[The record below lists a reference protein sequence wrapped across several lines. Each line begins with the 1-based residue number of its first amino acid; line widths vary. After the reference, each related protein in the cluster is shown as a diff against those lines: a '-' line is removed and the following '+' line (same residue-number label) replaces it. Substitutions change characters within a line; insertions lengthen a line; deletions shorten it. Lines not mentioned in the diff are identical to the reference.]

1 MYAQEIE
8 GNTWKDKKLEKDKI
22 DKMSD
27 EQVAQL
33 YELMTA
39 IKAGKGKS

>member
-8 GNTWKDKKLEKDKI
+8 GDTWRDKKLEKDKI

-39 IKAGKGKS
+39 IKTGEGEA

>member
-8 GNTWKDKKLEKDKI
+8 GDTWRDKKLEKDKI
-22 DKMSD
+22 DKMSED
-27 EQVAQL
+27 QLEQL

-39 IKAGKGKS
+39 IRAAKGKA